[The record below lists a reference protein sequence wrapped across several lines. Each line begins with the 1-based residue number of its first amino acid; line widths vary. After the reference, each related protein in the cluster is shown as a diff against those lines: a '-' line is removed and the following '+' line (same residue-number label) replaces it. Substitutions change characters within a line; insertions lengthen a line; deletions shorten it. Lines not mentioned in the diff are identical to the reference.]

1 MAFIQSEDRTQYI
14 MMNTLDD
21 LIGKENPVRLIDL
34 LAEKII
40 KENPDKYIKERRSE
54 VGPPQYHPTTM
65 MKLYLYG
72 YLNRVSSSRRLEEQ
86 TYKNIEVIWLLGNLK
101 PDHWTISNYRK
112 ENTEE
117 IKSMTK
123 QFRMFLKEMRYIDGQ
138 QVGIDGSKVKANAKR
153 DMLTM
158 TGIEKS
164 LEQLEEKLEEYI
176 KRLSL
181 NDTLEDCIEES
192 EGDNS
197 KINKQLIEK
206 IVELQEKIDK
216 LETARSDMKALG
228 KESISLTDKDSRL
241 MKTRDGKLPAYNV
254 QIAVDS
260 ANKMIADSEVMQE
273 ENDLEL
279 MPQMIESLE
288 EELGIV
294 PQELLADGGYY
305 NPDLIEKA
313 EKEKRINCYI
323 PVKKNSKEKEGI
335 EFKYDSNQDEYI
347 CSEGKRLKLK
357 NRNVLKRKSL
367 TDLYRGDECNEC
379 ARREI
384 CTESA
389 FGRNLF
395 RYHNQE
401 YRDEFKRKMGSKS
414 AKLKMKK
421 RKALVEHI
429 FGTIKCMMGKI
440 PLLLRGKKKVAAEI
454 NLYATVYNLKR
465 LINIEKFD
473 LIWDKFE
480 NYNWKV
486 A

>member
-1 MAFIQSEDRTQYI
+1 

-21 LIGKENPVRLIDL
+21 LIGEENPVRLIDL
-34 LAEKII
+34 LVEKII
-40 KENPDKYIKERRSE
+40 KENLDKYIKERRSE
-54 VGPPQYHPTTM
+54 VGPPQYHPANM

-117 IKSMTK
+117 IKLMTK
-123 QFRMFLKEMRYIDGQ
+123 QFREFLKEMRYIEGK

-158 TGIEKS
+158 AGIDKS
-164 LEQLEEKLEEYI
+164 LEQLEAKLEEYI
-176 KRLSL
+176 KRLVL

-192 EGDNS
+192 EGDGS
-197 KINKQLIEK
+197 TINKQLIEK
-206 IVELQEKIDK
+206 IAELQEKVNK
-216 LETARSDMKALG
+216 LETAKTEMIAEG
-228 KESISLTDKDSRL
+228 KVRTSLADKDSRL
-241 MKTRDGKLPAYNV
+241 MRTRDGKQPAYNV
-254 QIAVDS
+254 QIVVDS
-260 ANKMIADSEVMQE
+260 AYKMIADSEVMQD
-273 ENDLEL
+273 ENDMEL
-279 MPQMIESLE
+279 VPQMIESLE

-305 NPDLIEKA
+305 NPDLIEKV
-313 EKEKRINCYI
+313 EKEKGINCYI
-323 PVKKNSKEKEGI
+323 PVRKSTRVKNPI
-335 EFKYDSNQDEYI
+335 EFNYDSFKDEYI
-347 CSEGKRLKLK
+347 CSEGKPLKLK
-357 NRNVLKRKSL
+357 QRNKLNHNRLADV
-367 TDLYRGDECNEC
+367 YQGYECDGC
-379 ARREI
+379 KKREI
-384 CTESA
+384 CTESNV
-389 FGRNLF
+389 GRIFN

-401 YRDEFKRKMGSKS
+401 YRDEFKRKMGRKS
-414 AKLKMKK
+414 AKLKMGK
-421 RKALVEHI
+421 RKALIEHI

-440 PLLLRGKKKVAAEI
+440 PLLLRGKRKVEAEI

-473 LIWDKFE
+473 LVWDKFE